1 MSCETDCN
9 APWDRLLTNM
19 IVQEQGSPQK
29 PSTSIQKLIG
39 HAHSSL
45 SWTYSK
51 NPLFGNLQTVSNSNM
66 LVNIFLLILGI
77 CTISYK
83 SVNNESATQR
93 PIAMNRVTL
102 NIPHTYSCI
111 HELDTLPLPS
121 INDQSKELNVGTYF
135 LLLVEKTQPY
145 KKLHQWDNI
154 TMSLTACDHIIELS
168 AQILPYLQQL
178 PWTSFV
184 TTEL

>member
-19 IVQEQGSPQK
+19 IVQKQGSPQK

-51 NPLFGNLQTVSNSNM
+51 NPLFGNLETVSNSNM
-66 LVNIFLLILGI
+66 LVNIFLLNLET

-93 PIAMNRVTL
+93 PIAMNRVKLT
-102 NIPHTYSCI
+102 IPTHLFMYPWAT
-111 HELDTLPLPS
+111 DTLPLPS
-121 INDQSKELNVGTYF
+121 ICDQSKELKCKYTFPASCGKETAIQKIAPMRQDYHEPNCLWSYNRVKRTNF
-135 LLLVEKTQPY
+135 TIPAA
-145 KKLHQWDNI
+145 I
-154 TMSLTACDHIIELS
+154 TVD
-168 AQILPYLQQL
+168 
-178 PWTSFV
+178 
-184 TTEL
+184 